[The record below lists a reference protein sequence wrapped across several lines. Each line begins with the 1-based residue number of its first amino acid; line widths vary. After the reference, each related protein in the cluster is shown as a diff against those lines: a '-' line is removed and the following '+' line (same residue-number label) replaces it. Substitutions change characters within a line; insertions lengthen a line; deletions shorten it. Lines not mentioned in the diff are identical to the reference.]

1 MVALYVVDTSS
12 RGVPDANSKSSICS
26 LFTLGREIENRIGND
41 FLWRNWNK
49 IDNVQSER
57 WLVRSIYF
65 GLPSF
70 SRGENFRSIA

>member
-41 FLWRNWNK
+41 FL
-49 IDNVQSER
+49 
-57 WLVRSIYF
+57 
-65 GLPSF
+65 
-70 SRGENFRSIA
+70 